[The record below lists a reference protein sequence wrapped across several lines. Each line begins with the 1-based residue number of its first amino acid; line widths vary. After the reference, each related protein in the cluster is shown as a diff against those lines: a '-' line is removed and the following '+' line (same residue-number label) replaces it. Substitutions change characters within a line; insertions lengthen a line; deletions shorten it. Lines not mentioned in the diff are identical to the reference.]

1 MPRLTA
7 VSALAFSTLAALT
20 AAHAQTTAASPA
32 ADAAKAPANVGA
44 VDLRPRFTAG
54 QTIKFTQRTL
64 RTDTMSLST
73 GGQPAGDKPGVAP
86 VMRQSTK
93 IDQTI
98 DYTLKVESA
107 SAEGAALSLEITAIK
122 AAAELAKGKFEW
134 DSSSPADDKD
144 ASNPVLGAYKPVVG
158 SVTRLTLDK
167 NGQISDVST
176 DARLPAAPRNE
187 FATPIMGLTSADQI
201 KARWSG
207 VLAVKP
213 GSEPAA
219 VGATWTQTTV
229 IPNASVGRFETDQ
242 AYTLKSVEGDLAKLD
257 IAGTLKLLPFAA
269 DRPAQGTFSDPK
281 ASGSAVWDLKAGMIR
296 EQVWTQQATLN
307 VNAGGMPI
315 VRDSDV
321 RVETRRKD

>member
-1 MPRLTA
+1 MPRLA
-7 VSALAFSTLAALT
+7 AISALAFSTLVTLT
-20 AAHAQTTAASPA
+20 AAHAQTPAAAPA
-32 ADAAKAPANVGA
+32 ADAAKAGA
-44 VDLRPRFTAG
+44 VDLRPRLTAG
-54 QTIKFTQRTL
+54 QIIKFTQRTL

-73 GGQPAGDKPGVAP
+73 GGQPTGVAP

-98 DYTLKVESA
+98 DYTVKVESA

-167 NGQISDVST
+167 NGQITDVST

-242 AYTLKSVEGDLAKLD
+242 AYTLKSVEGDMAKLD

-269 DRPAQGTFSDPK
+269 DKPAQGTFSDPK

-321 RVETRRKD
+321 RIETRRKD